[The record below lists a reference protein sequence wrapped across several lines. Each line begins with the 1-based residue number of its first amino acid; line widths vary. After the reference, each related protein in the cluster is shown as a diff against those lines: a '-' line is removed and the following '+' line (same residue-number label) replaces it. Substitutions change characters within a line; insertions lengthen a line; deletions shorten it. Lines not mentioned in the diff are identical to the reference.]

1 MTKRQDIDRS
11 GLTLILMGGWTA
23 EADVS
28 RNSGMACY
36 DSAIRKGWTAEC
48 LEVERDIA
56 QQLITRKPTRVFNA
70 LHGQMGEDGNI
81 QGLLNLLEIPYTH
94 SGVLASAIAMDK
106 PATKAALSP
115 HGIRFPDDLNI
126 TIDGDVMCIGHPNQP
141 KFNAPVVI
149 KPRNDGSSIGVML
162 IEDCTKLPPYS
173 TWIQNPEQSAPQ
185 LMAEP
190 MIPGRELTV
199 AVLNGQPLTVTEITQ
214 SNHFYDYEAKYAS
227 GGSQH
232 QLPADV
238 PDHVAEQAMAWAA
251 LAHNVLGC
259 RGVSRSDFRWDDD
272 KDKLY
277 MLEINTQPGMTATSL
292 VPEQTAYC
300 GTSMDDLVDQLL
312 EAAQCD

>member
-1 MTKRQDIDRS
+1 MTDRS

-23 EADVS
+23 EAEVS
-28 RNSGMACY
+28 RNSGRACFE
-36 DSAIRKGWTAEC
+36 SATRKGWTAEC

-56 QQLITRKPTRVFNA
+56 AQLIAKKPARVFNA

-106 PATKAALSP
+106 PATKSALRP
-115 HGIRFPDDLNI
+115 YGIRFPDDLPLEV
-126 TIDGDVMCIGHPNQP
+126 DGDEMRLDHDG
-141 KFNAPVVI
+141 AVVI

-162 IEDCTKLPPYS
+162 IEDTSYLPPYS
-173 TWIQNPEQSAPQ
+173 TWPAAPE

-199 AVLNGQPLTVTEITQ
+199 AVLDDQPLMVTEITQ
-214 SNHFYDYEAKYAS
+214 NNVFYDYEAKYAS

-232 QLPADV
+232 QLPANI
-238 PDHVAEQAMAWAA
+238 PDHVADEAKAWAA
-251 LAHNVLGC
+251 KAHQVLGC
-259 RGVSRSDFRWDDD
+259 RGVSRSDFRWDDGQD
-272 KDKLY
+272 CLY

-312 EAAQCD
+312 EAARCD

>member
-28 RNSGMACY
+28 RNSGKACY
-36 DSAIRKGWTAEC
+36 ESAIRKGWTAEC

-56 QQLITRKPTRVFNA
+56 QQLIARKPARVFNA

-94 SGVLASAIAMDK
+94 SGLLASAIAMDK
-106 PATKAALSP
+106 PATKAALRP
-115 HGIRFPDDLNI
+115 YGIRFPDDLTI
-126 TIDGDVMCIGHPNQP
+126 TVDGDVMCIGHPC
-141 KFNAPVVI
+141 KDDFNGPVVI

-162 IEDCTKLPPYS
+162 VEDCRKLPPYS
-173 TWIQNPEQSAPQ
+173 RWTKDPAQSAPQ

-214 SNHFYDYEAKYAS
+214 SNHFYDYEAKYSS

-238 PDHVAEQAMAWAA
+238 PAHVAEEAMAWAQ
-251 LAHNVLGC
+251 LAHHTLGC
-259 RGVSRSDFRWDDD
+259 RGVSRSDFRWDDN
-272 KDKLY
+272 KDELY

-300 GTSMDDLVDQLL
+300 GVSMDDLVDQLL

>member
-23 EADVS
+23 EAEVS
-28 RNSGMACY
+28 RNSGKACY

-56 QQLITRKPTRVFNA
+56 QQLITRKPARVFNA

-300 GTSMDDLVDQLL
+300 GTSIDDLVDQLL

>member
-1 MTKRQDIDRS
+1 MTDRS

-23 EADVS
+23 EAEVS
-28 RNSGMACY
+28 RHSGKACY
-36 DSAIRKGWTAEC
+36 ESAIRKGWTAEC
-48 LEVERDIA
+48 LEVDRDIA
-56 QQLITRKPTRVFNA
+56 SQLIARKPARVFNA
-70 LHGQMGEDGNI
+70 LHGQMGEDGNT

-106 PATKAALSP
+106 PSTKAALKP
-115 HGIRFPDDLNI
+115 HGIRFPDDLELILSGNTMI
-126 TIDGDVMCIGHPNQP
+126 VQQSGQDYQG
-141 KFNAPVVI
+141 PVVI

-162 IEDCTKLPPYS
+162 VEDCADLPPYS
-173 TWIQNPEQSAPQ
+173 TWPGAPL

-190 MIPGRELTV
+190 LIPGRELTV
-199 AVLNGQPLTVTEITQ
+199 AVLNGKPLTVTEITQ
-214 SNHFYDYEAKYAS
+214 SNVFYDYEAKYAS

-238 PDHVAEQAMAWAA
+238 PDHVADQAMAWAA
-251 LAHNVLGC
+251 LAHHTLGC
-259 RGVSRSDFRWDDD
+259 RGVSRSDFRWDDE
-272 KDKLY
+272 KDALY

-300 GTSMDDLVDQLL
+300 GTSMDALVDQLL

>member
-1 MTKRQDIDRS
+1 M
-11 GLTLILMGGWTA
+11 
-23 EADVS
+23 
-28 RNSGMACY
+28 
-36 DSAIRKGWTAEC
+36 
-48 LEVERDIA
+48 ERDIA
-56 QQLITRKPTRVFNA
+56 QQLITRKPARVFNA

-81 QGLLNLLEIPYTH
+81 QGLLNLLKIPYTH

-106 PATKAALSP
+106 PATKAALRP
-115 HGIRFPDDLNI
+115 HGIRFPNDLTI

>member
-1 MTKRQDIDRS
+1 MTDRS

-23 EADVS
+23 EAEVS
-28 RNSGMACY
+28 RHSGKACY
-36 DSAIRKGWTAEC
+36 ESAIRKGWTAEC
-48 LEVERDIA
+48 LEVDRDIA
-56 QQLITRKPTRVFNA
+56 SQLIARKPKRVFNA

-106 PATKAALSP
+106 PSTKAALKP
-115 HGIRFPDDLNI
+115 HGIRFPDDLEL
-126 TIDGDVMCIGHPNQP
+126 TLSGDTMMVQQSGQDYQG
-141 KFNAPVVI
+141 PVVI

-162 IEDCTKLPPYS
+162 VEDCADLPPYS
-173 TWIQNPEQSAPQ
+173 TWPGAPL

-190 MIPGRELTV
+190 LIPGRELTV
-199 AVLNGQPLTVTEITQ
+199 AVLNGKPLTVTEITQ
-214 SNHFYDYEAKYAS
+214 SNVFYDYEAKYAS

-238 PDHVAEQAMAWAA
+238 PDHVADQAMAWAA
-251 LAHNVLGC
+251 LAHHTLGC
-259 RGVSRSDFRWDDD
+259 RGVSRSDFRWDDE
-272 KDKLY
+272 KDALY

-292 VPEQTAYC
+292 VPEQTAFC
-300 GTSMDDLVDQLL
+300 GTSMDALVDQLL

>member
-1 MTKRQDIDRS
+1 MTDRS

-28 RNSGMACY
+28 RNSGKACY
-36 DSAIRKGWTAEC
+36 ESALRKDWQAEC

-56 QQLITRKPTRVFNA
+56 AQLIARKPARVFNA
-70 LHGQMGEDGNI
+70 LHGQIGEDGNI
-81 QGLLNLLEIPYTH
+81 QGLLNLLQIPYTH

-106 PATKAALSP
+106 PSTKAALRP
-115 HGIRFPDDLNI
+115 YGIRFPDDL
-126 TIDGDVMCIGHPNQP
+126 TIVINGDDMIIQNQGD
-141 KFNAPVVI
+141 NNQGPVVI

-162 IEDCTKLPPYS
+162 IEDSSKLPPYS
-173 TWIQNPEQSAPQ
+173 IWRQNPSQTAPQ

-214 SNHFYDYEAKYAS
+214 SNTFYDYEAKYAS

-238 PDHVAEQAMAWAA
+238 PEQVARQAMAWAA
-251 LAHNVLGC
+251 LAHDKLGC
-259 RGVSRSDFRWDDD
+259 RGVSRSDFRWDDA
-272 KDKLY
+272 KDDLY